1 MKILRSVNRRGF
13 RIESA
18 GYFTVLKPN
27 TWFAATRLSGG
38 FHHLLGQSKGNAVAL
53 GHENPTAAFPPA
65 SASVPERKALV
76 HTGSREA
83 AMPSLIVISGAQNH
97 RLMRPAT
104 IVLAAT
110 AITWIFLWWVS
121 VHP

>member
-1 MKILRSVNRRGF
+1 
-13 RIESA
+13 
-18 GYFTVLKPN
+18 
-27 TWFAATRLSGG
+27 
-38 FHHLLGQSKGNAVAL
+38 
-53 GHENPTAAFPPA
+53 
-65 SASVPERKALV
+65 
-76 HTGSREA
+76 
-83 AMPSLIVISGAQNH
+83 MPSLIVIPGAQDH